1 MYVATLYN
9 IQLSYCKLSY
19 EEWLLDM
26 RIQQSSG
33 RKDRKNHLR
42 MDHLNLEYQVRNSDL
57 TIKAMG
63 VTDIFEHRDGP
74 IRVVLL
80 KVQIDRRENI

>member
-1 MYVATLYN
+1 MYVATFYN

-33 RKDRKNHLR
+33 RKDRKNRLR

-63 VTDIFEHRDGP
+63 ITNIFEHWNGP

-80 KVQIDRRENI
+80 KVQMDWRENV